1 MFCPKCHTE
10 LDDDKKFCTRCGTN
24 LQVKKSKYTQFST
37 MRTFK
42 RMAELDYSKN
52 KKDNEEIQELD
63 NNDHNDTHN
72 KQYNYNKKYSKII
85 KDNNDSHD
93 IQYNYSKE
101 YSKTNDYEEDHNE
114 QYSYSED
121 YSKTNNIQV
130 TSDEDYIES
139 YVGKYYKYI
148 KSQTI
153 SIYSLLFGEYYLLY
167 RKMYTEGII
176 IIALNI
182 IIACFNVEVASLL
195 TIIVRL
201 FLAFKFKDI
210 YLNKVEKKVNE
221 IKIINSDKQSTEL
234 INIISKNGG
243 TLDLGFLIFIA
254 IFISLFTAAI
264 YDVSIEENNESTSN
278 NQTEEK
284 DTTTSNSNNNNNNND
299 SNNNSNNNNIDSNDT
314 NIFKDIIVELPSSY
328 KEKAIINK
336 ERKILS
342 IMVESNK
349 NSMCTLAISEIND
362 NHNNEKEYLNDIISL
377 EKDRITYDEMSNYNI
392 NNINWY
398 RLKGKSNNYMQEER
412 SVIKN
417 NTNLYQVL
425 FRSESST
432 EDTCQKYKSD
442 IYNNI
447 YLKNN

>member
-52 KKDNEEIQELD
+52 KKDNEETQELD
-63 NNDHNDTHN
+63 NADHNDTHN
-72 KQYNYNKKYSKII
+72 EQYNYNKKYSKIK
-85 KDNNDSHD
+85 KDNNDSHN
-93 IQYNYSKE
+93 IQYNYSKN
-101 YSKTNDYEEDHNE
+101 YSKSNDYEENHNE
-114 QYSYSED
+114 QYSYSEE
-121 YSKTNNIQV
+121 YSKINNIQV

-139 YVGKYYKYI
+139 YVGRYYKYI

-176 IIALNI
+176 IIILNI
-182 IIACFNVEVASLL
+182 IIACFNVGLASLL

-234 INIISKNGG
+234 INIISKKGG

-254 IFISLFTAAI
+254 IFISLFTAAV
-264 YDVSIEENNESTSN
+264 YDVSVEENNDSTSS

-284 DTTTSNSNNNNNNND
+284 DTTTIN
-299 SNNNSNNNNIDSNDT
+299 NNNSNTNIDNNDTNIDNNDT
-314 NIFKDIIVELPSSY
+314 NIFKDIIVELPSNY
-328 KEKAIINK
+328 KEKAVINK

-342 IMVESNK
+342 VMVESNK

-362 NHNNEKEYLNDIISL
+362 DYNNEKEYLNDIISL

-398 RLKGKSNNYMQEER
+398 RLKGKSNSYMQEER

-417 NTNLYQVL
+417 NTSLYQVL
-425 FRSESST
+425 FRSESAT
-432 EDTCQKYKSD
+432 EDACQKYKYD

>member
-52 KKDNEEIQELD
+52 KKESEEIQELD
-63 NNDHNDTHN
+63 NTDHNDTHN
-72 KQYNYNKKYSKII
+72 KQYNYNKKYSKIK
-85 KDNNDSHD
+85 KDNNDSHN
-93 IQYNYSKE
+93 IQYNYSKN
-101 YSKTNDYEEDHNE
+101 YSKSNDYEENHNE
-114 QYSYSED
+114 QYSYSEE
-121 YSKTNNIQV
+121 YSKINNIQV

-176 IIALNI
+176 IIVLNI
-182 IIACFNVEVASLL
+182 IIACLNVELASLL

-221 IKIINSDKQSTEL
+221 IKTINSDKQSTEL
-234 INIISKNGG
+234 IDTISKNGG

-264 YDVSIEENNESTSN
+264 YDVSIEENNNSTSS

-284 DTTTSNSNNNNNNND
+284 DTITIN
-299 SNNNSNNNNIDSNDT
+299 NNNSNTNIDNNDTNIDNNDDT
-314 NIFKDIIVELPSSY
+314 NIFKDIIVELPSNY
-328 KEKAIINK
+328 KEKAVINK

-342 IMVESNK
+342 VMVESNN

-362 NHNNEKEYLNDIISL
+362 NYNNEKEYLNDIISL

-417 NTNLYQVL
+417 NTSLYQVL

>member
-24 LQVKKSKYTQFST
+24 LQIKKSKYTQFST

-72 KQYNYNKKYSKII
+72 E
-85 KDNNDSHD
+85 
-93 IQYNYSKE
+93 QYNYSKE

-114 QYSYSED
+114 QYSYSEE

-284 DTTTSNSNNNNNNND
+284 DTTTLNSNNNNNN
-299 SNNNSNNNNIDSNDT
+299 SNNNNNIDSNDT

-342 IMVESNK
+342 IMIESNK

-362 NHNNEKEYLNDIISL
+362 NYNNEKEYLNDIISL

-417 NTNLYQVL
+417 NTSLYQVL

>member
-63 NNDHNDTHN
+63 NDDHNDTHN
-72 KQYNYNKKYSKII
+72 EQYNYNKKYSKIK
-85 KDNNDSHD
+85 KDNNDSHN
-93 IQYNYSKE
+93 IQYNYSKN
-101 YSKTNDYEEDHNE
+101 YSKSNDYEENHNE
-114 QYSYSED
+114 QYSYSEE
-121 YSKTNNIQV
+121 YSKMNNIQV
-130 TSDEDYIES
+130 TSDEDYMES

-176 IIALNI
+176 IIVLNI
-182 IIACFNVEVASLL
+182 IIACFNVGLASLL

-234 INIISKNGG
+234 INIISKKGG

-254 IFISLFTAAI
+254 IFISLFTTAV
-264 YDVSIEENNESTSN
+264 YDVSVEENNNSTSS

-284 DTTTSNSNNNNNNND
+284 DTTTIN
-299 SNNNSNNNNIDSNDT
+299 NNNSNTNIDNNDTNIDNNDT
-314 NIFKDIIVELPSSY
+314 NIFKDIIVELPSNY
-328 KEKAIINK
+328 KEKAVINK

-342 IMVESNK
+342 VMVESNK

-362 NHNNEKEYLNDIISL
+362 DYNNEKEYLNDIISL
-377 EKDRITYDEMSNYNI
+377 EKERITYNEMSNYNI

-417 NTNLYQVL
+417 NTSLYQVL
-425 FRSESST
+425 FRSESAT
-432 EDTCQKYKSD
+432 EDTCQKYKYD

>member
-52 KKDNEEIQELD
+52 KKDNEETQELD
-63 NNDHNDTHN
+63 NTDHNDTHN
-72 KQYNYNKKYSKII
+72 EQYNYNKKYSKIK
-85 KDNNDSHD
+85 KDNNDSHN
-93 IQYNYSKE
+93 IQYNYSKN
-101 YSKTNDYEEDHNE
+101 YSKSNDYEENHNE
-114 QYSYSED
+114 QYSYSEE
-121 YSKTNNIQV
+121 YSKINNIQV

-139 YVGKYYKYI
+139 YVGRYYKYI

-176 IIALNI
+176 IIVLNI
-182 IIACFNVEVASLL
+182 IIACFNVGLASLL

-210 YLNKVEKKVNE
+210 YLSKVEKKVNE

-234 INIISKNGG
+234 INIISKKGG

-254 IFISLFTAAI
+254 IFISLFTTAV
-264 YDVSIEENNESTSN
+264 YDVSVEENNDSTSS

-284 DTTTSNSNNNNNNND
+284 DTTTIN
-299 SNNNSNNNNIDSNDT
+299 NNNSNTNIDNNDTNIDNNDT
-314 NIFKDIIVELPSSY
+314 NIFKDIIVELPSNY
-328 KEKAIINK
+328 KEKAVINK

-342 IMVESNK
+342 VMVESNK

-362 NHNNEKEYLNDIISL
+362 DYNNEKEYLNDIISL

-417 NTNLYQVL
+417 NTSLYQVL
-425 FRSESST
+425 FRSESAT
-432 EDTCQKYKSD
+432 EDACQKYKSD

>member
-72 KQYNYNKKYSKII
+72 EQYNYNKKYSKII

-114 QYSYSED
+114 QYRYSEE

-176 IIALNI
+176 IIVLNI
-182 IIACFNVEVASLL
+182 IIACFNVEIASLL

-284 DTTTSNSNNNNNNND
+284 ETTTFNINNT
-299 SNNNSNNNNIDSNDT
+299 NNIDSTDT

-342 IMVESNK
+342 VMVESNK
-349 NSMCTLAISEIND
+349 NSMCTLTISEIND
-362 NHNNEKEYLNDIISL
+362 NYNNEKEYLNDIISL
-377 EKDRITYDEMSNYNI
+377 EKDRITYDKMSNYNI

-398 RLKGKSNNYMQEER
+398 RLKGKSNNYMREER

-417 NTNLYQVL
+417 NTSLYQVL

>member
-63 NNDHNDTHN
+63 NIDHNDTHN
-72 KQYNYNKKYSKII
+72 EQYNYNKKYSKIK
-85 KDNNDSHD
+85 KDNNDSHN
-93 IQYNYSKE
+93 IQYNYSKN
-101 YSKTNDYEEDHNE
+101 YSKSNDYEENHNE
-114 QYSYSED
+114 QYSYSEE
-121 YSKTNNIQV
+121 YSKINNIQV

-139 YVGKYYKYI
+139 YVGRYYKYI

-176 IIALNI
+176 IIVLNI
-182 IIACFNVEVASLL
+182 IIACFNVGLASLL

-234 INIISKNGG
+234 INIISKKGG

-254 IFISLFTAAI
+254 IFISLFTTAV
-264 YDVSIEENNESTSN
+264 YDVSVEENNDSTSS

-284 DTTTSNSNNNNNNND
+284 DTTTIN
-299 SNNNSNNNNIDSNDT
+299 NNNSNTNIDNNDT
-314 NIFKDIIVELPSSY
+314 NIFKDIIVELPSNY
-328 KEKAIINK
+328 KEKAVINK

-342 IMVESNK
+342 VMVESNK

-362 NHNNEKEYLNDIISL
+362 DYNNEKEYLNDIISL
-377 EKDRITYDEMSNYNI
+377 EKDKITYDEMSTI
-392 NNINWY
+392 TLII
-398 RLKGKSNNYMQEER
+398 LIG
-412 SVIKN
+412 I
-417 NTNLYQVL
+417 
-425 FRSESST
+425 
-432 EDTCQKYKSD
+432 D
-442 IYNNI
+442 
-447 YLKNN
+447 

>member
-52 KKDNEEIQELD
+52 KKDNEETQELD
-63 NNDHNDTHN
+63 NADHNDTHN
-72 KQYNYNKKYSKII
+72 EQYNYNKKYSKIK
-85 KDNNDSHD
+85 KDNSDSHN
-93 IQYNYSKE
+93 IQYNYSKN
-101 YSKTNDYEEDHNE
+101 YSKSNDYEENHNE
-114 QYSYSED
+114 QYSYSEE
-121 YSKTNNIQV
+121 YSKINNIQV

-139 YVGKYYKYI
+139 YVGRYYKYI

-176 IIALNI
+176 IIILNI
-182 IIACFNVEVASLL
+182 IIACFNVGLASLL

-234 INIISKNGG
+234 INIISKKSG

-264 YDVSIEENNESTSN
+264 YDVSVEENNDSTSS

-284 DTTTSNSNNNNNNND
+284 DTTTIN
-299 SNNNSNNNNIDSNDT
+299 NNNSNTNIDNNDTNIDNNDT
-314 NIFKDIIVELPSSY
+314 NIFKDIIVELPSNY
-328 KEKAIINK
+328 KEKAVINK

-342 IMVESNK
+342 VMVESNK

-362 NHNNEKEYLNDIISL
+362 DYNNEKEYLNDIISL

-417 NTNLYQVL
+417 NTSLYQVL
-425 FRSESST
+425 FRSESAT
-432 EDTCQKYKSD
+432 EDACQKYKYD